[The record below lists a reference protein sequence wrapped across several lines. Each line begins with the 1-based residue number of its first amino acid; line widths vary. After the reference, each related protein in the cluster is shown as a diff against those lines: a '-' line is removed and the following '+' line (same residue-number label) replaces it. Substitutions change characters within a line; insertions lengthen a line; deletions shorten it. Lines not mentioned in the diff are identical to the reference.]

1 LSVLKKEYEIIFIDD
16 GSTDQ
21 SFEKLSKLHES
32 TAGLEIIRFRRNFGK
47 AAALQAGI
55 KTSRGSVIIT
65 MDADLQDCPKEIPR
79 FLEELENGYDVV
91 SGWKKIRH
99 DPFHKT
105 IPSKFFNYVTSLVS
119 GIKIHDFNCGFKA
132 YRREVFDHIRLYGE
146 LHRYIPVLAGWKGFR
161 VGEIVVEHNARK
173 SGQSKYGIERL
184 PKGLFDL
191 LTILVTRKYE
201 SRPLHLF
208 GILGLIFGISGFCI
222 LAYLTFLWFSDL
234 GPIGN
239 RPLFFLGILLIL
251 FGGQLVSFGLLAEM
265 ISKSENRFEEP
276 YVISTHLKKTD
287 CQKQ

>member
-1 LSVLKKEYEIIFIDD
+1 
-16 GSTDQ
+16 
-21 SFEKLSKLHES
+21 
-32 TAGLEIIRFRRNFGK
+32 
-47 AAALQAGI
+47 
-55 KTSRGSVIIT
+55 
-65 MDADLQDCPKEIPR
+65 
-79 FLEELENGYDVV
+79 
-91 SGWKKIRH
+91 
-99 DPFHKT
+99 
-105 IPSKFFNYVTSLVS
+105 
-119 GIKIHDFNCGFKA
+119 
-132 YRREVFDHIRLYGE
+132 
-146 LHRYIPVLAGWKGFR
+146 VLAGWKGFR